1 MLIGRLDHK
10 SLFAGAIAALVVV
23 AGVWLGSQ
31 RRKHFDPALIWYATG
46 SVLAAFAVAYRFA
59 VWAQRPPSRL
69 YFKRGLELFFK
80 HHGTSVPRITPHVS
94 RRNALTFQRVNDFTP
109 ASGGWTAVRAF
120 ATGFV
125 AQNFIRRRSV
135 YRWIMHL
142 CLSGGCTLAFAI
154 TFPLV
159 FGWVHFEPSGD
170 NAEIYRV
177 NLLGFDAGSFGVR
190 GALAFVVF
198 NLLNLCAVAV
208 TAGLVM
214 AAIRRCVNAGERA
227 VQTFSG
233 DILPL
238 LLIFFVTSTG
248 LMLTVSYRFMAG
260 RGHSAVAVAHA
271 GSVRA
276 AGALP
281 RLRRRLR
288 VADAPRRLE
297 RGARSTRLQLPLR
310 HVPRRGSLS
319 GHLSRLPPAPA
330 GVEPGQNAG
339 ALTGLHEN
347 RIPHRHGRRD
357 LPGEPSHCRR
367 AGVCGGDGGH
377 RHAFSFSDE
386 QLGAHR
392 RGSGGETQAPGHWR
406 TRPAALLHVRHEY
419 GRFSQR
425 DSSRLHR
432 IRHRRG
438 RTRRRAAREKD
449 CE

>member
-31 RRKHFDPALIWYATG
+31 RLKHFDPALIWYATG

-94 RRNALTFQRVNDFTP
+94 RRNALTFQRVNDFTS

-142 CLSGGCTLAFAI
+142 CLSGGCTLAFA
-154 TFPLV
+154 
-159 FGWVHFEPSGD
+159 
-170 NAEIYRV
+170 
-177 NLLGFDAGSFGVR
+177 
-190 GALAFVVF
+190 VF

-271 GSVRA
+271 ASVISLLFYLPFRKLFHLFQRACGLCVSLYKA
-276 AGALP
+276 AGATGPQAHCHGCGDGFASQMHLDDLKEVLDQLGFNYRFATSRGEVHYQDICP
-281 RLRRRLR
+281 ACRRRLL
-288 VADAPRRLE
+288 A
-297 RGARSTRLQLPLR
+297 
-310 HVPRRGSLS
+310 LS
-319 GHLSRLPPAPA
+319 QGKTL
-330 GVEPGQNAG
+330 
-339 ALTGLHEN
+339 
-347 RIPHRHGRRD
+347 GR
-357 LPGEPSHCRR
+357 
-367 AGVCGGDGGH
+367 
-377 RHAFSFSDE
+377 
-386 QLGAHR
+386 
-392 RGSGGETQAPGHWR
+392 
-406 TRPAALLHVRHEY
+406 
-419 GRFSQR
+419 
-425 DSSRLHR
+425 
-432 IRHRRG
+432 
-438 RTRRRAAREKD
+438 
-449 CE
+449 